1 MSLPA
6 SSGPDR
12 LGSVASPVPGALVEW
27 PAAFGRRFIVT
38 VDVEEEFDWT
48 GPLPERATVAA
59 TAALPP
65 MHRRFVAA
73 GVAPLYLVDHPV
85 ATDPQA
91 IDRIGPLLD
100 DAGTAIGAQLH
111 PWVNPPFDRS
121 ADTRGFVGALPRALE
136 AAKLDTLTAAIT
148 AAFGTAPIA
157 YRAGRYGIGPN
168 SFALLAERG
177 YRIDTSM
184 RARHD
189 YRVQGG
195 ADFTA
200 IGPAAFRAEPDGA
213 LIEMPLTTVYTG
225 ALARHGV
232 RLHPLLGRVPR
243 GRGLFARTGLL
254 SRVPLSPE
262 GTPLREAETAIEA
275 ALAAGER
282 LLVFSFHSPSL
293 VPGNTPYV
301 RDAAD
306 LRRFHGWWDGVFEKL
321 CAMGVSPVGQAEIV
335 AAAGLSAP
343 LPDR

>member
-1 MSLPA
+1 MSAPA
-6 SSGPDR
+6 STGPER
-12 LGSVASPVPGALVEW
+12 PGSVASPAPGAFVDW
-27 PAAFGRRFIVT
+27 PAGFGQRFIVT
-38 VDVEEEFDWT
+38 VDVEEEFDWA

-59 TAALPP
+59 TAALPA

-91 IDRIGPLLD
+91 IDRIGPLLG

-111 PWVNPPFDRS
+111 PWVNPPFDRG
-121 ADTRGFVGALPRALE
+121 ADTRGFVGALSRALE
-136 AAKLDTLTAAIT
+136 AAKLDTLGTAIE

-189 YRVQGG
+189 YRAEGG
-195 ADFTA
+195 VDFTA
-200 IGPAAFRAEPDGA
+200 IGPATFRAGPADA

-225 ALARHGV
+225 ALARHGA

-262 GTPLREAETAIEA
+262 GTPLREAEAAIDA

-301 RDAAD
+301 RDTAD
-306 LRRFHGWWDGVFEKL
+306 LRRFHRWWDGVFAKL
-321 CAMGVSPVGQAEIV
+321 SAASVAPVGQAEIV

-343 LPDR
+343 PPGR